1 MYSRGYEFIQRN
13 LAVIVLIHNFQNRFY
28 NMVCFSLVGFFICG
42 FLLGIWMVNAIN
54 SFNFIRDEFSV
65 SVKVV
70 EKEETLWVEGVSTLS
85 DSSH

>member
-1 MYSRGYEFIQRN
+1 
-13 LAVIVLIHNFQNRFY
+13 
-28 NMVCFSLVGFFICG
+28 MVD
-42 FLLGIWMVNAIN
+42 AIN